1 MATAGKTAAA
11 RKGAGGN
18 VASARPARL
27 PDMLKSGVK
36 LDTLTGQELH
46 DYARSAG
53 VPGHVIASMSE
64 PKLRHECLLRV
75 HAHLDEL

>member
-11 RKGAGGN
+11 RKGSGGN
-18 VASARPARL
+18 VARARPARL

-36 LDTLTGQELH
+36 LDTLTGTDLH

-53 VPGHVIASMSE
+53 VPGHVIAAMTE

-75 HAHLDEL
+75 QAHLDEL

>member
-1 MATAGKTAAA
+1 MATAGKSAA

-27 PDMLKSGVK
+27 PDMLKSGVQ
-36 LDTLTGQELH
+36 LESLEGDDLRA
-46 DYARSAG
+46 YAKSAG
-53 VPGHVIASMSE
+53 VPGHVIASLSE